1 MTGEDLNWFQIAVR
15 VLFLAAVFSYA
26 AVISVRLLGLLGGIF
41 RRGPRVVRLRKYRE
55 LVRPRD

>member
-26 AVISVRLLGLLGGIF
+26 AVISVRLLGGIF
-41 RRGPRVVRLRKYRE
+41 RRGPRVVRLGKYRA
-55 LVRPRD
+55 LGRRR

>member
-26 AVISVRLLGLLGGIF
+26 AVISVRLLGRLGSIF
-41 RRGPRVVRLRKYRE
+41 RRGPRVVRLGKYRE
-55 LVRPRD
+55 LGRRR

>member
-26 AVISVRLLGLLGGIF
+26 AVISVRLLGRLGGIF
-41 RRGPRVVRLRKYRE
+41 RRGPRVVRFGKYRE
-55 LVRPRD
+55 LGRRR